1 LPVGPLDEIKEG
13 TLLQSSTPS
22 PNGEDE

>member
-1 LPVGPLDEIKEG
+1 L

-22 PNGEDE
+22 GP